1 MRGKALILSEAFGG
15 GHTRVARAVAASL
28 NGWQCS
34 IYEMGYFL
42 HPKLTSQLTKN
53 YLLTIQKAPWIWK
66 KLYSSSLSESN
77 VIPFIYQKIYFTK
90 LSVLLLQHNP
100 DIIIATHPFPA
111 AAISAFKKRGVNIPL
126 IGVTTDFHVHPSWS
140 LADWDILCT
149 PSTSIPEWISRQHC
163 TLPTGIPVMPAFH
176 LKSNKKEA
184 RSILNLDANRPVA
197 LWMGGSQGI
206 HKKMNWIHNIPKD
219 PSIQWIFVAGH
230 NDELFGSLSTS
241 LGGLDYVRL
250 FKYTE
255 DISLLMDAADLI
267 ITKAG
272 GVTCSE
278 AIQKELPIILG
289 PSLSGQEAENVQF
302 LLQQGLAMQPLSS
315 SFWLTLKEVISNP
328 QQLHILQGNIR
339 AYKQSTQPRSLYPL
353 IEFLTSKGGVVS

>member
-1 MRGKALILSEAFGG
+1 M
-15 GHTRVARAVAASL
+15 
-28 NGWQCS
+28 
-34 IYEMGYFL
+34 
-42 HPKLTSQLTKN
+42 
-53 YLLTIQKAPWIWK
+53 
-66 KLYSSSLSESN
+66 
-77 VIPFIYQKIYFTK
+77 
-90 LSVLLLQHNP
+90 
-100 DIIIATHPFPA
+100 
-111 AAISAFKKRGVNIPL
+111 NIPL
-126 IGVTTDFHVHPSWS
+126 IGVATDFHVHPSWA

-149 PSTSIPEWISRQHC
+149 PSADIPNWIKRQNC

-176 LKSNKKEA
+176 LKSCKKEV
-184 RSILNLDANRPVA
+184 RSILRLDADRPVI

-219 PSIQWIFVAGH
+219 SSIQWIFVAGH
-230 NDELFGSLSTS
+230 NDKLFGSLFSS
-241 LGGLDYVRL
+241 LGQLDYVRL

-289 PSLSGQEAENVQF
+289 PSLSGQEAENVRF
-302 LLQQGLAMQPLSS
+302 LLKQGLAIQPLSS
-315 SFWLTLKEVISNP
+315 TFWLSLKEVTSNP
-328 QQLHILQGNIR
+328 LQLQILQGNIR
-339 AYKQSTQPRSLYPL
+339 DYKQSTQPRSLYPL